1 MKEMLIFN
9 LSRSI
14 PKFKYKPYSLM
25 LEQKKQDLILGF
37 HSNLDISMKRAL
49 L

>member
-1 MKEMLIFN
+1 MLSFN
-9 LSRSI
+9 ISRSI
-14 PKFKYKPYSLM
+14 PEFKYKPYSLM

-37 HSNLDISMKRAL
+37 RSNLDISQKKAL